1 MLLSKLFKGAPD
13 LEIEQLSID
22 SRLSMKNAIFFCLDG
37 IKYDGHDYI
46 EEAIKNGAK
55 VIVYSKEQ
63 EQKFKAIYIK
73 VSPKEL
79 QTIRERMESVGIQ
92 NLSAYML
99 KMAMNGFIIQ
109 LDMSDMKE
117 VLRLMKINS
126 NNLNQYAK
134 KANETGSIYKED
146 IKELMVIHKEL
157 IQMLGEILERLGS
170 IE

>member
-1 MLLSKLFKGAPD
+1 MSPEK
-13 LEIEQLSID
+13 S
-22 SRLSMKNAIFFCLDG
+22 
-37 IKYDGHDYI
+37 
-46 EEAIKNGAK
+46 
-55 VIVYSKEQ
+55 
-63 EQKFKAIYIK
+63 KAIYIK

-79 QTIRERMESVGIQ
+79 QIIRERMENVGIQ

-126 NNLNQYAK
+126 NNLNQYVK

-146 IKELMVIHKEL
+146 IKDLMAMHKEL
-157 IQMLGEILERLGS
+157 LQMLGEMLERLGN

>member
-1 MLLSKLFKGAPD
+1 MSPEK
-13 LEIEQLSID
+13 S
-22 SRLSMKNAIFFCLDG
+22 
-37 IKYDGHDYI
+37 
-46 EEAIKNGAK
+46 
-55 VIVYSKEQ
+55 
-63 EQKFKAIYIK
+63 KAIYIK

-79 QTIRERMESVGIQ
+79 QAIRERMESVGIQ

-134 KANETGSIYKED
+134 KANETGCIYKED

-157 IQMLGEILERLGS
+157 LQMLGEMLERLGS

>member
-1 MLLSKLFKGAPD
+1 MPPEKTKVINL
-13 LEIEQLSID
+13 
-22 SRLSMKNAIFFCLDG
+22 RLSAM
-37 IKYDGHDYI
+37 
-46 EEAIKNGAK
+46 
-55 VIVYSKEQ
+55 
-63 EQKFKAIYIK
+63 
-73 VSPKEL
+73 EL
-79 QTIRERMESVGIQ
+79 QAIRERMESVGIR
-92 NLSAYML
+92 NMSAYML

-146 IKELMVIHKEL
+146 IVELVGMHKEL
-157 IQMLGEILERLGS
+157 LQMLGEMLERLGS

>member
-1 MLLSKLFKGAPD
+1 MPPEKS
-13 LEIEQLSID
+13 
-22 SRLSMKNAIFFCLDG
+22 
-37 IKYDGHDYI
+37 
-46 EEAIKNGAK
+46 
-55 VIVYSKEQ
+55 
-63 EQKFKAIYIK
+63 KAIYIK
-73 VSPKEL
+73 VSPREL
-79 QTIRERMESVGIQ
+79 QAIRERMESVGIR
-92 NLSAYML
+92 NMSAYML

-146 IKELMVIHKEL
+146 IMELVGMHKEL
-157 IQMLGEILERLGS
+157 LQMLGEMLERLGS

>member
-1 MLLSKLFKGAPD
+1 MPPEKS
-13 LEIEQLSID
+13 
-22 SRLSMKNAIFFCLDG
+22 
-37 IKYDGHDYI
+37 
-46 EEAIKNGAK
+46 
-55 VIVYSKEQ
+55 
-63 EQKFKAIYIK
+63 KAIYIK
-73 VSPKEL
+73 VSPREL
-79 QTIRERMESVGIQ
+79 QAIRERMESVGIQ

-134 KANETGSIYKED
+134 KANETDSIYKADIED
-146 IKELMVIHKEL
+146 LKKR
-157 IQMLGEILERLGS
+157 QDEIWEMTRDILSRLSS

>member
-1 MLLSKLFKGAPD
+1 MTREKS
-13 LEIEQLSID
+13 
-22 SRLSMKNAIFFCLDG
+22 
-37 IKYDGHDYI
+37 
-46 EEAIKNGAK
+46 
-55 VIVYSKEQ
+55 
-63 EQKFKAIYIK
+63 KAIYIK

-79 QTIRERMESVGIQ
+79 QTIRERMESIGIQ

-99 KMAMNGFIIQ
+99 KMAMNGFVIQ
-109 LDMSDMKE
+109 LDLSDMKE

-146 IKELMVIHKEL
+146 IKELMAIHKEL
-157 IQMLGEILERLGS
+157 LQMLGEMLERLGN

>member
-1 MLLSKLFKGAPD
+1 MPPEKS
-13 LEIEQLSID
+13 
-22 SRLSMKNAIFFCLDG
+22 
-37 IKYDGHDYI
+37 
-46 EEAIKNGAK
+46 
-55 VIVYSKEQ
+55 
-63 EQKFKAIYIK
+63 KAIYIK
-73 VSPKEL
+73 VSPREL
-79 QTIRERMESVGIQ
+79 QAIRERMESVGIR

-146 IKELMVIHKEL
+146 IKELMATHKEL
-157 IQMLGEILERLGS
+157 LQMLGAMLERLGN

>member
-1 MLLSKLFKGAPD
+1 MSPEK
-13 LEIEQLSID
+13 S
-22 SRLSMKNAIFFCLDG
+22 
-37 IKYDGHDYI
+37 
-46 EEAIKNGAK
+46 
-55 VIVYSKEQ
+55 
-63 EQKFKAIYIK
+63 KAIYIK

-117 VLRLMKINS
+117 VLRIMKISS
-126 NNLNQYAK
+126 NNLNQYVK

-146 IKELMVIHKEL
+146 IKDLMAMHKEL
-157 IQMLGEILERLGS
+157 LQMLGEMLERLGN

>member
-1 MLLSKLFKGAPD
+1 MTSEK
-13 LEIEQLSID
+13 S
-22 SRLSMKNAIFFCLDG
+22 
-37 IKYDGHDYI
+37 
-46 EEAIKNGAK
+46 
-55 VIVYSKEQ
+55 
-63 EQKFKAIYIK
+63 KAIYIK

-99 KMAMNGFIIQ
+99 KMAMNGFVIQ
-109 LDMSDMKE
+109 LDLSDMKE

-146 IKELMVIHKEL
+146 IKELMATHKEL
-157 IQMLGEILERLGS
+157 LQMLGEMLERLGN

>member
-1 MLLSKLFKGAPD
+1 MPPEKS
-13 LEIEQLSID
+13 
-22 SRLSMKNAIFFCLDG
+22 
-37 IKYDGHDYI
+37 
-46 EEAIKNGAK
+46 
-55 VIVYSKEQ
+55 
-63 EQKFKAIYIK
+63 KAIYIK
-73 VSPKEL
+73 VSPREL
-79 QTIRERMESVGIQ
+79 QAIRERMESVGIR

-126 NNLNQYAK
+126 NNLNQYVK

-146 IKELMVIHKEL
+146 IMELVGMHKEL
-157 IQMLGEILERLGS
+157 LQMLGEMLERLGS

>member
-1 MLLSKLFKGAPD
+1 MAVEKS
-13 LEIEQLSID
+13 
-22 SRLSMKNAIFFCLDG
+22 
-37 IKYDGHDYI
+37 
-46 EEAIKNGAK
+46 
-55 VIVYSKEQ
+55 
-63 EQKFKAIYIK
+63 KAIYIK

-126 NNLNQYAK
+126 NNLNQYTK
-134 KANETGSIYKED
+134 RANETGSIYIED
-146 IKELMVIHKEL
+146 IKELMMIHKEL
-157 IQMLGEILERLGS
+157 LQMLGTILDKLGS

>member
-1 MLLSKLFKGAPD
+1 MAVEKS
-13 LEIEQLSID
+13 
-22 SRLSMKNAIFFCLDG
+22 
-37 IKYDGHDYI
+37 
-46 EEAIKNGAK
+46 
-55 VIVYSKEQ
+55 
-63 EQKFKAIYIK
+63 KAIYIK

-126 NNLNQYAK
+126 NNLNQYTK
-134 KANETGSIYKED
+134 RANETGSIYIED
-146 IKELMVIHKEL
+146 MVKFK
-157 IQMLGEILERLGS
+157 
-170 IE
+170 

>member
-1 MLLSKLFKGAPD
+1 MPPEKSKG
-13 LEIEQLSID
+13 
-22 SRLSMKNAIFFCLDG
+22 
-37 IKYDGHDYI
+37 
-46 EEAIKNGAK
+46 
-55 VIVYSKEQ
+55 
-63 EQKFKAIYIK
+63 IYIK
-73 VSPKEL
+73 VSPKEM
-79 QTIRERMESVGIQ
+79 QAIRERMESVGIQ
-92 NLSAYML
+92 NMSAYML

-146 IKELMVIHKEL
+146 IMELVGMHKEL
-157 IQMLGEILERLGS
+157 LQMLGEILERLGS

>member
-1 MLLSKLFKGAPD
+1 MSSEKTKVINL
-13 LEIEQLSID
+13 
-22 SRLSMKNAIFFCLDG
+22 RLSAM
-37 IKYDGHDYI
+37 
-46 EEAIKNGAK
+46 
-55 VIVYSKEQ
+55 
-63 EQKFKAIYIK
+63 
-73 VSPKEL
+73 EL
-79 QTIRERMESVGIQ
+79 QAIRERMESVGIR
-92 NLSAYML
+92 NMSAYML

-146 IKELMVIHKEL
+146 IMELVGMHKEL
-157 IQMLGEILERLGS
+157 LQMLGEILERLGS

>member
-1 MLLSKLFKGAPD
+1 MTREKSKG
-13 LEIEQLSID
+13 
-22 SRLSMKNAIFFCLDG
+22 
-37 IKYDGHDYI
+37 
-46 EEAIKNGAK
+46 
-55 VIVYSKEQ
+55 
-63 EQKFKAIYIK
+63 IYIK
-73 VSPKEL
+73 VSPKEM
-79 QTIRERMESVGIQ
+79 QAIRERMESVGIQ
-92 NLSAYML
+92 NMSAYML

-146 IKELMVIHKEL
+146 IMELVGMHKEL
-157 IQMLGEILERLGS
+157 LQMLGEMLERLGS

>member
-1 MLLSKLFKGAPD
+1 MSPEK
-13 LEIEQLSID
+13 S
-22 SRLSMKNAIFFCLDG
+22 
-37 IKYDGHDYI
+37 
-46 EEAIKNGAK
+46 
-55 VIVYSKEQ
+55 
-63 EQKFKAIYIK
+63 KAIYIK
-73 VSPKEL
+73 VSPREL
-79 QTIRERMESVGIQ
+79 QAIHERMESVGIQ

-126 NNLNQYAK
+126 NNLNQYVK

-146 IKELMVIHKEL
+146 IKDLKAMHKEL
-157 IQMLGEILERLGS
+157 LQMLGEMLERLGN

>member
-1 MLLSKLFKGAPD
+1 MSPEK
-13 LEIEQLSID
+13 S
-22 SRLSMKNAIFFCLDG
+22 
-37 IKYDGHDYI
+37 
-46 EEAIKNGAK
+46 
-55 VIVYSKEQ
+55 
-63 EQKFKAIYIK
+63 KAIYIK
-73 VSPKEL
+73 VSPREL
-79 QTIRERMESVGIQ
+79 QAIRERMESVGIQ

-109 LDMSDMKE
+109 LDMSDMKD

-146 IKELMVIHKEL
+146 IKELMATHKEL
-157 IQMLGEILERLGS
+157 LQMLGEILERLGS

>member
-1 MLLSKLFKGAPD
+1 MPPEKTKVINL
-13 LEIEQLSID
+13 
-22 SRLSMKNAIFFCLDG
+22 RLSAM
-37 IKYDGHDYI
+37 
-46 EEAIKNGAK
+46 
-55 VIVYSKEQ
+55 
-63 EQKFKAIYIK
+63 
-73 VSPKEL
+73 EL
-79 QTIRERMESVGIQ
+79 QAIRERMESVGIR
-92 NLSAYML
+92 NMSAYML

-146 IKELMVIHKEL
+146 IMELVGMHKEL
-157 IQMLGEILERLGS
+157 LQMLGEMLERLGS

>member
-1 MLLSKLFKGAPD
+1 MTREKS
-13 LEIEQLSID
+13 
-22 SRLSMKNAIFFCLDG
+22 
-37 IKYDGHDYI
+37 
-46 EEAIKNGAK
+46 
-55 VIVYSKEQ
+55 
-63 EQKFKAIYIK
+63 KAIYIK

-99 KMAMNGFIIQ
+99 KMAMNGFVIQ
-109 LDMSDMKE
+109 LDLSDMKE

-146 IKELMVIHKEL
+146 IKELMATHKEL
-157 IQMLGEILERLGS
+157 LQMLGEMLERLGN

>member
-1 MLLSKLFKGAPD
+1 MPPEKSKG
-13 LEIEQLSID
+13 
-22 SRLSMKNAIFFCLDG
+22 
-37 IKYDGHDYI
+37 
-46 EEAIKNGAK
+46 
-55 VIVYSKEQ
+55 
-63 EQKFKAIYIK
+63 IYIK
-73 VSPKEL
+73 VSPKEM
-79 QTIRERMESVGIQ
+79 QAIRERMESVGIQ
-92 NLSAYML
+92 NMSAYML

-146 IKELMVIHKEL
+146 IMELVGMHKEL
-157 IQMLGEILERLGS
+157 LQMLGEMLERLGS

>member
-1 MLLSKLFKGAPD
+1 MPPEKS
-13 LEIEQLSID
+13 
-22 SRLSMKNAIFFCLDG
+22 
-37 IKYDGHDYI
+37 
-46 EEAIKNGAK
+46 
-55 VIVYSKEQ
+55 
-63 EQKFKAIYIK
+63 KAIYIK
-73 VSPKEL
+73 VSPREL
-79 QTIRERMESVGIQ
+79 QAIRERMESVGIQ

-134 KANETGSIYKED
+134 KANETGNIYKED

-157 IQMLGEILERLGS
+157 LQMLGEILERLGN

>member
-1 MLLSKLFKGAPD
+1 MTREKS
-13 LEIEQLSID
+13 
-22 SRLSMKNAIFFCLDG
+22 
-37 IKYDGHDYI
+37 
-46 EEAIKNGAK
+46 
-55 VIVYSKEQ
+55 
-63 EQKFKAIYIK
+63 KAIYIK

-92 NLSAYML
+92 DLSAYML
-99 KMAMNGFIIQ
+99 KMAMNGFVIQ
-109 LDMSDMKE
+109 LDLSDMKE

-146 IKELMVIHKEL
+146 IKELMAIHKEL
-157 IQMLGEILERLGS
+157 LQMLGEMLERLGN

>member
-1 MLLSKLFKGAPD
+1 MSPEK
-13 LEIEQLSID
+13 S
-22 SRLSMKNAIFFCLDG
+22 
-37 IKYDGHDYI
+37 
-46 EEAIKNGAK
+46 
-55 VIVYSKEQ
+55 
-63 EQKFKAIYIK
+63 KAIYIK

-109 LDMSDMKE
+109 LDMTDMKE

-126 NNLNQYAK
+126 NNLNQYVK

-146 IKELMVIHKEL
+146 IKDLMAMHKEL
-157 IQMLGEILERLGS
+157 LQMLGEMLERLGN

>member
-1 MLLSKLFKGAPD
+1 MSSEKTKVINL
-13 LEIEQLSID
+13 
-22 SRLSMKNAIFFCLDG
+22 RLSAM
-37 IKYDGHDYI
+37 
-46 EEAIKNGAK
+46 
-55 VIVYSKEQ
+55 
-63 EQKFKAIYIK
+63 
-73 VSPKEL
+73 EL
-79 QTIRERMESVGIQ
+79 QAIRERMESVGIQ
-92 NLSAYML
+92 NMSAYML

-146 IKELMVIHKEL
+146 IKELMGMHKEL
-157 IQMLGEILERLGS
+157 LQMLGDMLERLGS